1 MKNDQET
8 ITKPLDEGASKSEFS
23 THLSRVPFV
32 IKLACVL
39 ISIVAIVY
47 IGIIGKNILVPLII
61 GFLIAMLLLPIANFQ
76 ERKLKFPRIVS
87 SLVSPIIFVLAVLGI
102 GYFIGTQV
110 VKFAD
115 DIPEF
120 QQQIESLFHKATD
133 FVNDKFGVSEAEQI
147 KYINKNAETTI
158 KKGSEMVGGVL
169 LSFTNILAAS
179 TFVFLYIFFFLLYRS
194 HLVKFVV
201 WCFRPEHQKQV
212 REVVSSVQSIIK
224 QYIFGLMI
232 QMLFIAVALII
243 AFSIIG
249 IKYAVLFAALCAVL
263 NLIPYI
269 GIFSA
274 TILAALV
281 TLTTGQPIDVLW
293 VIISVVIVNSIDG
306 NIITPKVIGSKVS
319 LNSFVVLFGIII
331 AESIWGIAGMFLA
344 IPVLAILKVIFDSV
358 IDLRPYGFLLGEED
372 APTPLFEKYYDRYF
386 FGRKPK
392 DSDLPRELQTE
403 NQNHKEFEDEKLEAK
418 EDEKEDTNS
427 EK

>member
-1 MKNDQET
+1 MKEE
-8 ITKPLDEGASKSEFS
+8 IKTKEFTNEKASNSKNGIN
-23 THLSRVPFV
+23 TYLSSVPFI

-39 ISIVAIVY
+39 ISVISLVY
-47 IGIIGKNILVPLII
+47 ISIIGKSILVPFII
-61 GFLIAMLLLPIANFQ
+61 GFLISMLLLPVANFQ

-87 SLVSPIIFVLAVLGI
+87 SLTSPILFVIAVLGI
-102 GYFIGTQV
+102 GYLIGTQI
-110 VKFAD
+110 VKFTD

-120 QQQIESLFHKATD
+120 QQQVEQLFHKGTD

-147 KYINKNAETTI
+147 QYINKNAESTI

-169 LSFTNILAAS
+169 LSFTGILTAS

-194 HLVKFVV
+194 HLVKFII

-249 IKYAVLFAALCAVL
+249 IKYAVLFAILCAVL

-274 TILAALV
+274 TILASLV
-281 TLTTGQPIDVLW
+281 TLTTGEPIDVLW
-293 VIISVVIVNSIDG
+293 VIISVVVVNSIDG
-306 NIITPKVIGSKVS
+306 NVITPKVIGSKVS
-319 LNSFVVLFGIII
+319 LNSFVVLFGIIV

-344 IPVLAILKVIFDSV
+344 IPVLAIFKVIFDSV
-358 IDLRPYGFLLGEED
+358 FDLKPYGFLLGED
-372 APTPLFEKYYDRYF
+372 NAPTPLFEKYYSRYF
-386 FGRKPK
+386 YGRKPK
-392 DSDLPRELQTE
+392 NKDLPVELQTE
-403 NQNHKEFEDEKLEAK
+403 EQNHQDNTSKEEDKK
-418 EDEKEDTNS
+418 EDN
-427 EK
+427 